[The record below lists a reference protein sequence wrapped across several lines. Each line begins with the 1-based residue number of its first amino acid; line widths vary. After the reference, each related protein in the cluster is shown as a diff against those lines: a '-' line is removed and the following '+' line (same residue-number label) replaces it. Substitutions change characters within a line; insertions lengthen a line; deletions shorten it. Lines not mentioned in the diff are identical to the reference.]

1 MMNFPAMS
9 RTLLMLACLLV
20 PWMATA
26 EQTGECGLCGGPI
39 TESNNPFV
47 IVGADGTEQKY
58 GCPGCGLE
66 VLGKMDMDARDR
78 AKVQDFLRRTMID
91 ANQAWYLRGTE
102 IGFCCEPYWL
112 AFANKEEAEKF
123 AKGFGGEVLDF
134 EAALKAVQTDH
145 LHMLHEVQ

>member
-1 MMNFPAMS
+1 
-9 RTLLMLACLLV
+9 
-20 PWMATA
+20 
-26 EQTGECGLCGGPI
+26 
-39 TESNNPFV
+39 
-47 IVGADGTEQKY
+47 
-58 GCPGCGLE
+58 
-66 VLGKMDMDARDR
+66 
-78 AKVQDFLRRTMID
+78 
-91 ANQAWYLRGTE
+91 LRGTE